1 MVFVLCSICFYLCAC
16 SLVGNLVSSLV
27 RKLFCC
33 FLFLFACLFTRVCQ
47 KIATNS
53 NAIFIQVFEYYN
65 NLQRLGGSRHWPV
78 SWKLVLLSWT
88 SVECKFCMSGDDG
101 FICLK
106 RLAYEMFVCSGKFGL
121 RFGISHNL
129 LSFYVF
135 VFHLSDFCISGLLY
149 FVLFAS

>member
-1 MVFVLCSICFYLCAC
+1 MISSFFGYDFVLFFWLWFVGVVFIMVFVLCSICFYLCAC

-65 NLQRLGGSRHWPV
+65 NLQQLGGSRHWPV
-78 SWKLVLLSWT
+78 SWKLVLLSWI
-88 SVECKFCMSGDDG
+88 SVECKFCMSGWW
-101 FICLK
+101 FYMPQTACLWN
-106 RLAYEMFVCSGKFGL
+106 VC
-121 RFGISHNL
+121 
-129 LSFYVF
+129 
-135 VFHLSDFCISGLLY
+135 
-149 FVLFAS
+149 LFR